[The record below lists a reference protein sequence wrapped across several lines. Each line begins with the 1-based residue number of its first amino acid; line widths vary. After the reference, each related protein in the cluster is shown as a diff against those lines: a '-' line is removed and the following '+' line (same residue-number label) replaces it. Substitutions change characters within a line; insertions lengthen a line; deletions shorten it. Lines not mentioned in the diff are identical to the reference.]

1 MNRQEAGEIRD
12 AVYFIETGKVEE
24 GVRKLRRLLSAR
36 GERVPE
42 IVFEAR
48 EARPRRKSMLKKD
61 DQ

>member
-12 AVYFIETGKVEE
+12 ALYFIETGKAEE
-24 GVRKLRRLLSAR
+24 GVRVLRRMLAVR

-42 IVFEAR
+42 IVVEAR